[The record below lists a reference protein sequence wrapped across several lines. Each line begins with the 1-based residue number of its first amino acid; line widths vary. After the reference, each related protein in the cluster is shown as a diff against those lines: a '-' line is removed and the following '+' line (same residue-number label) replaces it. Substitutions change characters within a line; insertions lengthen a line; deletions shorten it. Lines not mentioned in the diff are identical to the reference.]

1 MERMDAQIKGM
12 VLLEPITGF
21 YNLKSM
27 YMDVERQIAYSRRN
41 NLPFSLMVI
50 ELCYAHELQEILT
63 AVQFD
68 MLKKK
73 LAEYIEDR
81 IRLENRIYA
90 IDSKGSVG
98 VICTCDRPGA
108 EVIKGRI
115 KAGIQE
121 DNLFRGITEKAVRVE
136 IRIGCYEYDESIK
149 SAMKLKKKAENELQY
164 DV

>member
-1 MERMDAQIKGM
+1 MDAQIKGM

-73 LAEYIEDR
+73 LAE
-81 IRLENRIYA
+81 
-90 IDSKGSVG
+90 S
-98 VICTCDRPGA
+98 
-108 EVIKGRI
+108 
-115 KAGIQE
+115 
-121 DNLFRGITEKAVRVE
+121 TEKAE
-136 IRIGCYEYDESIK
+136 AKSTIRLLS
-149 SAMKLKKKAENELQY
+149 
-164 DV
+164 

>member
-1 MERMDAQIKGM
+1 
-12 VLLEPITGF
+12 
-21 YNLKSM
+21 
-27 YMDVERQIAYSRRN
+27 
-41 NLPFSLMVI
+41 MVI
-50 ELCYAHELQEILT
+50 ELCYAHELQGILT

-115 KAGIQE
+115 KG
-121 DNLFRGITEKAVRVE
+121 R
-136 IRIGCYEYDESIK
+136 
-149 SAMKLKKKAENELQY
+149 
-164 DV
+164 